1 MRSRQY
7 VGRNRFLN
15 KIRNPNIEIR
25 NKPEAKQKPTPENP
39 KTSIVARARF
49 EVAVF
54 GSFEFVSSFEIR
66 IWDFYRMTL
75 SALASTFGGIPC
87 LILDFRFWILD

>member
-1 MRSRQY
+1 L
-7 VGRNRFLN
+7 LN

-75 SALASTFGGIPC
+75 SARASTLGWNRQADLPGGFEIDRRPNRC
-87 LILDFRFWILD
+87 RLFD